1 MLAYFNC
8 FCVCLYR
15 YAAYGFRDY
24 YNFKDHHFEVRSFGE
39 HSDDTLAVLIDG
51 LMVFYEDGYSRD
63 RIATTPVKID
73 IDTKREWYFLV
84 TWDREL
90 KKIVVKVNSIRVE
103 DLILYERRKRI
114 CFS

>member
-1 MLAYFNC
+1 M
-8 FCVCLYR
+8 YR

-24 YNFKDHHFEVRSFGE
+24 YNCKDHHFEVESFGE
-39 HSDDTLAVLIDG
+39 GRQHALLVLIDG
-51 LMVFYEDGYSRD
+51 VEVFGKPGYSRD

-73 IDTKREWYFLV
+73 IEKTKREWYFLV

-90 KKIVVKVNSIRVE
+90 KKIVVKVNSIRAE
-103 DLILYERRKRI
+103 NLILYERPKRI